1 LAQGR
6 FPASLAPMLQVRIS
20 HVHNCNEET
29 FWKLFFDD
37 EYNQRLFKGALGF
50 PRFEQLEFEETD
62 SEIRRVTSVVPA
74 VGDLPRAL
82 KKLVGDGFAYEEH
95 GVFDKRT
102 KRFSINV
109 LTSRMADRITFRGVL
124 FTEPMSERS
133 SRRLYEGTVE
143 ARIFGVG
150 GLLEKR
156 LAADLEARYADSA
169 RFTNEYIAEKGL

>member
-1 LAQGR
+1 
-6 FPASLAPMLQVRIS
+6 MLQVRIS
-20 HVHNCNEET
+20 HVHDCNEET

-37 EYNQRLFKGALGF
+37 GYNQRLFKVALGF
-50 PRFEQLEFEETD
+50 PRFEQLKFEESET
-62 SEIRRVTSVVPA
+62 EIRRVTSVVPA

-82 KKLVGDGFAYEEH
+82 KKLVGDGFGYEEH
-95 GVFDKRT
+95 GVFDKQAR
-102 KRFSINV
+102 RFSINV
-109 LTSRMADRITFRGVL
+109 VTSRLADRITFQGVL
-124 FTEPMSERS
+124 FTEPMTDRS
-133 SRRLYEGTVE
+133 SRRRYEGTVD